1 MKMFYFSYFPYNSD
15 IRRNSM
21 GIIKRRAKHI
31 KTYTEDPI
39 YNNASYRFD
48 WKILGK
54 NIARRRLELGYTQQ
68 DLSDI
73 TGIPAVMISQ
83 FENNLNGKHP
93 NNSQIVILMHALN
106 MDANAIYS
114 GNADSG
120 TLSTTDKNL
129 AELMENIR
137 AEIYK
142 SEIYKSAQ
150 INDRRNI
157 PKPLGLKQSEYTSPE
172 RGVAERST
180 DNYWKN

>member
-1 MKMFYFSYFPYNSD
+1 
-15 IRRNSM
+15 M

-31 KTYTEDPI
+31 KNYTEDPI
-39 YNNASYRFD
+39 YNNTSFRFN

-93 NNSQIVILMHALN
+93 NNSQIVILMHALR

-114 GNADSG
+114 GNADSA
-120 TLSTTDKNL
+120 TLSTTEKNL

-137 AEIYK
+137 AEIFK
-142 SEIYKSAQ
+142 SDIYKSAQ
-150 INDRRNI
+150 VNDRRNI
-157 PKPLGLKQSEYTSPE
+157 PKSLGIIHNERTDYSEPNQD
-172 RGVAERST
+172 VAERKT
-180 DNYWKN
+180 DTYW